1 MIDVILD
8 TLMDTIILMKTGKF
22 GPFFG
27 ALLGGIPQCG
37 FAATATNLYI
47 TRIISLGTLI
57 AIYLSTSDEMLPIML
72 SENVEISFV
81 IKVVLLKVLI
91 GMLFGFIIDL
101 VYQNKQ
107 KKDYSLCYE

>member
-1 MIDVILD
+1 MIAVILD
-8 TLMDTIILMKTGKF
+8 TLMDTIKLMPFLYVAFLIIEYIEHKLKNNKILIKTGKF

-57 AIYLSTSDEMLPIML
+57 AVYLSTSDEMLPIML
-72 SENVEISFV
+72 SQQVPFSFV
-81 IKVVLLKVLI
+81 
-91 GMLFGFIIDL
+91 
-101 VYQNKQ
+101 
-107 KKDYSLCYE
+107 